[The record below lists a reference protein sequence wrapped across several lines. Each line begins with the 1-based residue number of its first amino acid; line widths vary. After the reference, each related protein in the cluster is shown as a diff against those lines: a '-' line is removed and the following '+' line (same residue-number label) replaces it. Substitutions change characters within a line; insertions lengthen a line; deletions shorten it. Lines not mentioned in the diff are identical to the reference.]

1 VCLASFPL
9 ERLSWPWRARGG
21 RLRAQPIQAM
31 SIAEERAVDAR
42 RAALPRP
49 LSSCMPTG
57 GDLTLANLAEL
68 RLRGGSSVPGLGA
81 GPAGG
86 LWAAERDQGI
96 LAWQLAAAATGP
108 SWVRAGDL
116 AACMAGGLAGGLAG
130 CDAGGATAGLAGWR
144 PQAAAEQH
152 AEAPGGRDLQ
162 GAAAALAAWNGGR
175 APGAGALAA
184 GAPAHGQPAVSRLGA
199 RFQAHPGAL
208 EACSYTQQPRT
219 QLCAAAPDGG
229 VPPAPAAG
237 GYPEALP
244 GDVHGHR
251 QPAVPG
257 ADGGRPGG
265 PSARVVEEVRAGA
278 AQSFGDCACDVPGD
292 EAAAAAA
299 ALSAA
304 GFALDGPESGS
315 GAGSHSSPSLPHAG
329 AAPGAARAEPGRRDG
344 EPGAVSARGAG
355 PPQPG
360 PGLAAMAPSRIA
372 HPLQG
377 KTHSLPIGIPKRA
390 PNIWGPPDPSGA
402 SGRFGGSVAGG
413 SLVGSPASPAAAAA
427 AAAGGAQEPFL
438 ACQRHIS
445 SPAAQLVDHGCTHT
459 APASVTVHMPV
470 WQRRDRPCMCLP
482 KVVCVYVLLRPGT
495 GLLVA
500 CPTCACAGSQ
510 LHAMYSRRRGRFMWH
525 CADEPA

>member
-1 VCLASFPL
+1 MCLASFPL

-175 APGAGALAA
+175 ALVQGHWLLELPPTVSLLSAAWARASRRTPG
-184 GAPAHGQPAVSRLGA
+184 PWK
-199 RFQAHPGAL
+199 
-208 EACSYTQQPRT
+208 
-219 QLCAAAPDGG
+219 
-229 VPPAPAAG
+229 PAATRNSRARSS
-237 GYPEALP
+237 ALLP
-244 GDVHGHR
+244 QTAACRLHR
-251 QPAVPG
+251 PRAG
-257 ADGGRPGG
+257 TRRPCRVTCTATG
-265 PSARVVEEVRAGA
+265 SLLCRARTGA
-278 AQSFGDCACDVPGD
+278 AQ
-292 EAAAAAA
+292 
-299 ALSAA
+299 
-304 GFALDGPESGS
+304 
-315 GAGSHSSPSLPHAG
+315 
-329 AAPGAARAEPGRRDG
+329 AAPAPVSLRKCEQGLRRVLATARATCR
-344 EPGAVSARGAG
+344 ATKLQ
-355 PPQPG
+355 PP
-360 PGLAAMAPSRIA
+360 
-372 HPLQG
+372 
-377 KTHSLPIGIPKRA
+377 
-390 PNIWGPPDPSGA
+390 PP
-402 SGRFGGSVAGG
+402 R
-413 SLVGSPASPAAAAA
+413 
-427 AAAGGAQEPFL
+427 
-438 ACQRHIS
+438 
-445 SPAAQLVDHGCTHT
+445 
-459 APASVTVHMPV
+459 
-470 WQRRDRPCMCLP
+470 
-482 KVVCVYVLLRPGT
+482 
-495 GLLVA
+495 
-500 CPTCACAGSQ
+500 
-510 LHAMYSRRRGRFMWH
+510 
-525 CADEPA
+525 